1 MKKVQNYALFFGLM
15 FLLGGQIFAKEKEL
29 PAIHF
34 SSTDIE
40 IVGESKPESET
51 KTESETEAQSELK
64 SESEADAQSE
74 KEAQPEAE
82 EGSQEAYEQPVET
95 VAFNGI
101 TPSKT
106 TVKELHEML
115 GEPVKVR
122 KNGAGEGIDVEE
134 YKIDGFKGVDFHV
147 MEGKVFGVIAEF
159 PESVNARKLAADLGM
174 EHIQSVFLTNEKG
187 VIQGEIFPEIGVA
200 YAYDP
205 SQKLGTIEEMQK
217 DPQNVPMNVIQLVFQ
232 PVGPEPF
239 LIRAETWVDIDQ
251 KRAYK
256 DVLQALKLDPENK
269 RALGYKKV
277 LEEAVP
283 SLKDEV
289 KLSEDAPKD
298 GESKKDEPKNDD
310 LMLETL
316 TPPPLESISED
327 AGDQEDAKETSSE
340 KSESEKK
347 DQDESKSDE
356 LKLEDAPE
364 IGELEAPSVDSLVG
378 ETGEGKKDEKTEK
391 AEDANELPVTLDL
404 EDPGEEAKESPKEE
418 SKKEAETKSESKPS
432 AESAE
437 GNGSLRPMTG
447 EEADPS
453 LDLPQELSEDLAK
466 LKEIDSEKQM
476 LPSKEQPV
484 LTFEDALFQKVET
497 LAQNGKIQEAQ
508 ELLMEIRKRF
518 IDNPFISFRANLV
531 EGDILMILPSP
542 DVEEAFNCHRMA
554 SEQGEKL
561 LSGKVYRGRKYP
573 LTKEETRRVKLFL
586 LDVWLGAAGDLVL
599 SPSDEKKEVEKWL
612 EKVAMTLLELVP
624 ENIEDFS
631 WAEAN
636 LCYRI
641 SYRMLS
647 ILLEAGNDEEIAE
660 EVKHHL
666 AVTMKML
673 SLAKNSTEY
682 FSICLKTSLLL
693 DDAST
698 IMISKGRFK
707 NAEEFLDRGIKFME
721 QVKSHREKVMIDEEF
736 LLAQLYYH
744 RGQVLVLSAAKDP
757 EDEKIQAHEKAVEWY
772 EKALPV
778 LLEVIKTKQWHDL
791 LQLGKIMNGM
801 SVSYVKLGNPQKA
814 MILLKTGIFCLEQHV
829 ESNPRDAAQLRVP
842 YKNMIRVLKFLNQN
856 DEAQVYQRKMEDLN
870 L

>member
-1 MKKVQNYALFFGLM
+1 MKKVQNLALFFGALI
-15 FLLGGQIFAKEKEL
+15 LLGGQIFAQEKQL

-40 IVGESKPESET
+40 DVGEVQPETKAQPESEAQPEKKAQSELEAQPESETQPETVAKPESEV
-51 KTESETEAQSELK
+51 
-64 SESEADAQSE
+64 
-74 KEAQPEAE
+74 QPESTAE
-82 EGSQEAYEQPVET
+82 SHQPYEQPVET

-115 GEPVKVR
+115 GEPVKVQ
-122 KNGAGEGIDVEE
+122 KNGMGEGIDVEE
-134 YKIDGFKGVDFHV
+134 YKIDGFKGVDFHI
-147 MEGKVFGVIAEF
+147 MNGKVFGVIAEF
-159 PESVNARKLAADLGM
+159 TESVNARKLAADLGM

-217 DPQNVPMNVIQLVFQ
+217 DPQSIPMNVIQLIFQ
-232 PVGPEPF
+232 PVGPDPF
-239 LIRAETWVDIDQ
+239 LLRAETWVDIDQ

-289 KLSEDAPKD
+289 KLSDDAPKAD
-298 GESKKDEPKNDD
+298 ESKKDDS
-310 LMLETL
+310 MLEML

-327 AGDQEDAKETSSE
+327 AGELKDPDETSKE
-340 KSESEKK
+340 KTESDEK
-347 DQDESKSDE
+347 DSGE
-356 LKLEDAPE
+356 LKLEDASE
-364 IGELEAPSVDSLVG
+364 IGELDVPSVESLMEDVG
-378 ETGEGKKDEKTEK
+378 DGKSGEKTEE
-391 AEDANELPVTLDL
+391 ADANELPLTLDSDEL
-404 EDPGEEAKESPKEE
+404 EEETKQAPKED
-418 SKKEAETKSESKPS
+418 SQKETETKSETKPS
-432 AESAE
+432 AENADGS
-437 GNGSLRPMTG
+437 GSLRPLNDEETG
-447 EEADPS
+447 SS
-453 LDLPQELSEDLAK
+453 LELPQELSDDLAK
-466 LKEIDSEKQM
+466 LNEPGSEKQM
-476 LPSKEQPV
+476 LPSNEQPV
-484 LTFEDALFQKVET
+484 LTFEDELFQKVEN

-531 EGDILMILPSP
+531 EGDILMILPTP
-542 DVEEAFNCHRMA
+542 DAEGAFNCHRIA

-561 LSGKVYRGRKYP
+561 LNGKVYRGRKYP
-573 LTKEETRRVKLFL
+573 LTKDEKRRVKLFL

-599 SPSDEKKEVEKWL
+599 NRANEEKNYGKWL
-612 EKVAMTLLELVP
+612 EKVVVTMTELVP
-624 ENIEDFS
+624 ENVDDFS
-631 WAEAN
+631 WSDAN

-647 ILLEAGNDEEIAE
+647 ILLEGGNDQEIAE
-660 EVKHHL
+660 EAKRHL
-666 AVTMKML
+666 AITMKML
-673 SLAKNSTEY
+673 SLSKNSTEY

-698 IMISKGRFK
+698 IMISKEHFK
-707 NAEEFLDRGIKFME
+707 NAEEYLDRGIKFME
-721 QVKSHREKVMIDEEF
+721 QVKSHRDKVMTDEEF

-744 RGQVLVLSAAKDP
+744 RGQVIVLSAAKLA
-757 EDEKIQAHEKAVEWY
+757 EDEKIQAHQEAVEWY

-778 LLEVIKTKQWHDL
+778 LLEVIKTKQWQDL

-801 SVSYVKLGNPQKA
+801 SVSYAKLGNSQKA
-814 MILLKTGIFCLEQHV
+814 VILLKTGIFCLEQHV
-829 ESNPRDAAQLRVP
+829 DSNPRDAAQLQVL
-842 YKNMIRVLKFLNQN
+842 YKNIIRILKFLNQN
-856 DEAQVYQRKMEDLN
+856 EEAQVYQRKMEGLN
-870 L
+870 F